1 MSVMEA
7 LALLAVVISLFQLI
21 TAVVFG
27 VLSIVI
33 QVIALFR
40 NDK

>member
-21 TAVVFG
+21 TAVIFG
-27 VLSIVI
+27 VLGIAI
-33 QVIALFR
+33 QIIALFNNR
-40 NDK
+40 K